1 MNNYAAYEL
10 VMRHAPMIQAQG
22 NGTSIS
28 LCRGCASPNGV
39 YNISWPCD
47 AVQIWDLLTEIPL
60 EFDTDT
66 QRDKIKYLN

>member
-1 MNNYAAYEL
+1 MNNYAPYEL
-10 VMRHAPMIQAQG
+10 VMKHSPMIQAQG
-22 NGTSIS
+22 AGTSVS
-28 LCRGCASPNGV
+28 LCRGCAGPNGV

-66 QRDKIKYLN
+66 ERGKITYVN

>member
-1 MNNYAAYEL
+1 MNVRAEQIASK
-10 VMRHAPMIQAQG
+10 HAPLFQAQG
-22 NGTSIS
+22 NGTGVH
-28 LCRGCASPNGV
+28 LCRGCAGPNGV